1 MEIGI
6 SSASL
11 YPQLLE
17 DSLQSIGEAGIKK
30 TEIFLNTFSEMS
42 DTFIGKLCEI
52 RDRYSMKITALH
64 PFTSGYEPFLL
75 FQNYRRREQDGLAL
89 YKRYFC
95 IAAKLGA
102 GIFVLHGDKSERLG
116 LPLYE
121 YCERFRRLAGLAAA
135 EGVMLTQ
142 ENVNR
147 FCAADPDYIRRMIE
161 NLGNTARFT
170 FDVKQAVRSG
180 FGVWE
185 VYDAMRGH
193 IAHMHLSD
201 HNETSDCLL
210 PGNGDFQFEKLFRIA
225 AADGYDGDAM
235 IEVYANSY
243 KTPEQLFRS
252 CEVLHK
258 RYEAVTKPI

>member
-1 MEIGI
+1 MNIGI
-6 SSASL
+6 STASL

-17 DSLQSIGEAGIKK
+17 DALQAIGEAGVKK

-42 DTFIGKLCEI
+42 PAFVEKLCEI
-52 RDRYSMKITALH
+52 RDYYGLRIVALH

-75 FQNYRRREQDGLAL
+75 FQNYRRREQDGLDL
-89 YKRYFC
+89 YKRYFQ
-95 IAAKLGA
+95 IAARLGA
-102 GIFVLHGDKSERLG
+102 NIFVLHGDKREGQG
-116 LPLYE
+116 LSLYE
-121 YCERFRRLAGLAAA
+121 YCERFRRLSGIAAT

-142 ENVNR
+142 ENVNN

-161 NLGNTARFT
+161 SLGNTARFT

-201 HNETSDCLL
+201 HDETADCRL
-210 PGNGDFQFEKLFRIA
+210 PGDGSFAFEKLFRIA

-243 KTPEQLFRS
+243 KTPDSLFKAHTQL
-252 CEVLHK
+252 CE
-258 RYEAVTKPI
+258 RYRAVY

>member
-1 MEIGI
+1 MNIGI
-6 SSASL
+6 STASL

-17 DSLQSIGEAGIKK
+17 DSLQMLGENGIKK
-30 TEIFLNTFSEMS
+30 TEIFLNTFSEMQPE
-42 DTFIGKLCEI
+42 FIEKLCAI
-52 RDRYSMKITALH
+52 RDYYGMRIVALH

-75 FQNYRRREQDGLAL
+75 FQGYRRREQDGIDL
-89 YKRYFC
+89 YKRYFN
-95 IAAKLGA
+95 IAAHLGA
-102 GIFVLHGDKSERLG
+102 SVFVLHGDKSEGLG
-116 LPLYE
+116 LSLYE
-121 YCERFRRLAGLAAA
+121 YCERFRRLSALAAT

-161 NLGNTARFT
+161 HLGNTARFT

-180 FGVWE
+180 YGVWE

-201 HNETSDCLL
+201 NTFANDCML
-210 PGNGDFQFEKLFRIA
+210 PCDGDFPFEKLFRIA
-225 AADGYDGDAM
+225 LADGYDGDAM

-243 KTPEQLFRS
+243 KSTDRLFDAHGKL
-252 CEVLHK
+252 CE
-258 RYEAVTKPI
+258 RYKSVY